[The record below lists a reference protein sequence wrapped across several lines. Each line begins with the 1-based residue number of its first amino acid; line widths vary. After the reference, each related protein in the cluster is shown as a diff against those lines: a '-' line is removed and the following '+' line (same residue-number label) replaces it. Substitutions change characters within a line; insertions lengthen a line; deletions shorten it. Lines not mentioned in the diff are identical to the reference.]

1 MFLVVVAG
9 LLVRMQAI
17 QGDVERWENYQQEC
31 RSRGED
37 LGVEAWLP
45 PDVADRENFAAHP
58 WIKAMIASE
67 KSPEAKV
74 VWDWKYWAYDALD
87 GHEGPDNGSTWFE
100 GKPEKAIVVMER
112 GATLTADL
120 AAIRE
125 AAGRPACRLPLAL
138 DRDLDRLSEVLS
150 RLRDTTEMIS
160 LRAEAALA
168 LNEEVTAVDAIE
180 TLLRIGDHLQSQHFL
195 LSVLTGKRVK
205 ASAVS
210 IIEIGLARGS
220 FSSASRLRLR
230 SSLRNPPAGED
241 IATIVRLQRGMILE
255 EMGKLLE
262 QRAPG
267 ERFGEGF
274 MQPPARRTASFK
286 YTFCKTLDS
295 VLLKPATRETWES
308 FDQILGGAVDHL
320 PPGDLAAGSL
330 LLYRDIFPSFFQHAD
345 RIEGIRKKLAE

>member
-1 MFLVVVAG
+1 MVAG
-9 LLVRMQAI
+9 LLVRLQAI
-17 QGDVERWENYQQEC
+17 RRDVERWENYQQEC

-37 LGVEAWLP
+37 LGIEAWLP
-45 PDVADRENFAAHP
+45 PVVADRENFAAHP

-87 GHEGPDNGSTWFE
+87 GHEEPDNGRSWFE
-100 GKPEKAIVVMER
+100 DKPEKAAMVMER
-112 GATLTADL
+112 GATLAADL

-138 DRDLDRLSEVLS
+138 DRDRDRLSEVLDW
-150 RLRDTTEMIS
+150 LIDMTGIIS

-168 LNEEVTAVDAIE
+168 LNEEATAMDSIE
-180 TLLRIGDHLQSQHFL
+180 TLLQIGDHLQSQHFL
-195 LSVLTGKRVK
+195 LSVLVGKRVK
-205 ASAVS
+205 AAAVS
-210 IIEIGLARGS
+210 LIEIGLARGS

-230 SSLRNPPAGED
+230 SSLLNPPAGED
-241 IATIVRLQRGMILE
+241 IGTIVRLERGMILE
-255 EMGKLLE
+255 QMGKLLE

-274 MQPPARRTASFK
+274 MQPPARRTAYSK
-286 YTFCKTLDS
+286 YTFCKGLDS

-308 FDQILGGAVDHL
+308 FDQILEEAVNDL
-320 PPGDLAAGSL
+320 PPGDLTAGWL
-330 LLYRDIFPSFFQHAD
+330 LLFETIYPPFYQHAD
-345 RIEGIRKKLAE
+345 RVEDIRKKLAE